1 MATYTDLVVNVA
13 SGNTTISITTTIYTV
28 PAGRRA
34 EVTFMAQSPLG
45 TYDYNIQGVT
55 ETLSAAPTKFE
66 TLRLDAGDSIQLVK
80 AAGNANYAFTAF
92 EYTN

>member
-13 SGNTTISITTTIYTV
+13 SGNATIIGTTTIYTV

-34 EVTFMAQSPLG
+34 EVTFLAQTTG
-45 TYDYNIQGVT
+45 TFTYNIQGVT
-55 ETLSAAPTKFE
+55 ASLTTGVTKFE
-66 TLRLDAGDSIQLVK
+66 TLRLDAGDSIQLVA
-80 AAGNANYAFTAF
+80 AAGNASYAFTAF

>member
-13 SGNTTISITTTIYTV
+13 SGNATIAVTTTIYTV

-34 EVTFMAQSPLG
+34 EVTFMAQSSG
-45 TYDYNIQGVT
+45 TYTYNIQGVT
-55 ETLSAAPTKFE
+55 ESLSAVPTKFE
-66 TLRLDAGDSIQLVK
+66 TLRLDAGDSIQIVK
-80 AAGNANYAFTAF
+80 AAGTADYAFTAF

>member
-13 SGNTTISITTTIYTV
+13 SGNATISVTTTIYTV

-34 EVTFMAQSPLG
+34 EVTFIAQSTG

-55 ETLSAAPTKFE
+55 ESLSATPTKFE
-66 TLRLDAGDSIQLVK
+66 TLRLDAGDSIQLVR

>member
-13 SGNTTISITTTIYTV
+13 SGNATISITTTIYTV

-34 EVTFMAQSPLG
+34 EVTFMAQSAG
-45 TYDYNIQGVT
+45 TYTYNIQGVT
-55 ETLSAAPTKFE
+55 ASLTTGVAKFE